1 MITEEESIPTRNDN
15 YRLAEDIFYVQF
27 NDISFYIEDEEQ
39 ENFFFCILKNLF
51 PDIRIDR
58 IFPLNG
64 KENVINESNSSLG
77 DNKKVFI
84 VDKDF
89 DDILNKMN
97 SNENLFYLERYSIEN
112 HLIEKEAIVEYIIGE
127 KPKLKR
133 EDIDNTLDL
142 DSHIENI
149 NNKLSE
155 LIHLHLVVKNKCSN
169 LKNVSLN
176 HERFFDFNNGDFAIK
191 PAQIDAYKVQIRN
204 ELNNIDGRL
213 TLESQVRKVKSV
225 ININSNELC
234 VKHVPGK
241 YLIKM
246 IKQVIESLF
255 GLVSRNIESFCYR
268 LANNCSFTSLNGLK
282 LSVEEYLN

>member
-155 LIHLHLVVKNKCSN
+155 LIHLHLVVQNKCSN

-176 HERFFDFNNGDFAIK
+176 HERFFDFNNGDFTIK
-191 PAQIDAYKVQIRN
+191 PAQIDAYKVQIRY

-234 VKHVPGK
+234 IKHVPGK

-246 IKQVIESLF
+246 IKQLIESFF
-255 GLVSRNIESFCYR
+255 GLVSRNTESFCYR